1 MCRRKTKACEE
12 KKRAMKL
19 ARSTS
24 LIGLNSQLKLN
35 SKILKTWKKER
46 EREREREFQKLKCS
60 RGERRRHHRPA
71 LL

>member
-46 EREREREFQKLKCS
+46 EREFQKLKCS